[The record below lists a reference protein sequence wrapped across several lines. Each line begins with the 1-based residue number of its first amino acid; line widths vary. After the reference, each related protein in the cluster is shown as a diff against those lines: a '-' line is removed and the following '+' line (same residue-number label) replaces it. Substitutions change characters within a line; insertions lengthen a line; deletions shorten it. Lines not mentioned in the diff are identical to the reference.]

1 MTSRLQQQKNN
12 RLIHDP
18 DPRPLAKIFEEA
30 SKRSQAAPYGR
41 CRCRMMLVFGAEIS
55 AVFRWVQSP
64 SSNESLGRREDTMA
78 VRALSRRRQAI
89 AIMAEEVSKSAFP
102 SSPPPF
108 RPLALQPDPKYFQ
121 VHLPGLPWYYFH
133 EYMRSYISNRNATE
147 SAVIF
152 DLAFEPNGG
161 TLTLGGAE
169 IDHAATDQWTEFP
182 GPGLKGYHN
191 MGSPISTFTYHIG
204 GVNRLPGRR
213 VFVDASYKVAAAA
226 TAGTSGSDRLDVTVK
241 IRCLNG
247 VGEAD
252 FEGDYSQDYT
262 MADDG
267 STRAERTFRIVLE
280 GTAQNEWTVI
290 DAEGV
295 EFQDQ
300 EVV

>member
-1 MTSRLQQQKNN
+1 M
-12 RLIHDP
+12 
-18 DPRPLAKIFEEA
+18 AEEA
-30 SKRSQAAPYGR
+30 SKSAP
-41 CRCRMMLVFGAEIS
+41 L
-55 AVFRWVQSP
+55 
-64 SSNESLGRREDTMA
+64 T
-78 VRALSRRRQAI
+78 
-89 AIMAEEVSKSAFP
+89 FP

-108 RPLALQPDPKYFQ
+108 RPLALQLDPKYFQ
-121 VHLPGLPWYYFH
+121 VHLPGVPWYYFH
-133 EYMRSYISNRNATE
+133 EYMRSYMSNRNAKE

-169 IDHAATDQWTEFP
+169 IDRAATDQWAEFP
-182 GPGLKGYHN
+182 GPGPRGYHN
-191 MGSPISTFTYHIG
+191 MATPISNFTYHIG

-213 VFVDASYKVAAAA
+213 VFAAASYKVTPAA
-226 TAGTSGSDRLDVTVK
+226 TAGASGPDRLDVTVK

-247 VGEAD
+247 AGEAD

-280 GTAQNEWTVI
+280 GTAQNEWTVV